1 MNFKNSIK
9 SLALS
14 GAILLS
20 AAGSVNASSS
30 QCQIIYGGGQV
41 CDKQI
46 QFSIDKLVQ
55 SPTKGGEFVDN
66 ININDAKFSAGQ
78 TVVFKIV
85 ISNTGKDRIDHT
97 RVTDTFP
104 QFLNF
109 VSGAGTWD
117 NNAKTLTFDVNNLDA
132 GKAVSFLITAKVS
145 DENNLPKD
153 QSSICVV
160 NRVTAREDN
169 GATASDSSQVCITR
183 VITTPTPVIYEKVP
197 VKDIPKTGP
206 ELLSLLGLAPL
217 GAAGFYLRKRAKL
230 S

>member
-1 MNFKNSIK
+1 MNIKNLVTTAVITTAL
-9 SLALS
+9 LATT
-14 GAILLS
+14 
-20 AAGSVNASSS
+20 AGMVNASGS
-30 QCQIIYGGGQV
+30 QCQVIYGGGQV

-55 SPTKGGEFVDN
+55 VPSKGGQFVDN
-66 ININDAKFSAGQ
+66 INVNDPKYSAGQ

-85 ISNTGKDRIDHT
+85 ISNTGKDKIDHA

-104 QFLNF
+104 QFLSF

-132 GKAVSFLITAKVS
+132 GKAVSFLITAKVA
-145 DENNLPKD
+145 DDTNLPN
-153 QSSICVV
+153 QSTVCVTNQV
-160 NRVTAREDN
+160 RAIEDS
-169 GATASDSSQVCITR
+169 GASAQDSSQVCITR
-183 VITTPTPVIYEKVP
+183 VVPTPTPMIYEKVP

-206 ELLSLLGLAPL
+206 ELLTLLALAPVGL
-217 GAAGFYLRKRAKL
+217 AGFYLRKKSKL